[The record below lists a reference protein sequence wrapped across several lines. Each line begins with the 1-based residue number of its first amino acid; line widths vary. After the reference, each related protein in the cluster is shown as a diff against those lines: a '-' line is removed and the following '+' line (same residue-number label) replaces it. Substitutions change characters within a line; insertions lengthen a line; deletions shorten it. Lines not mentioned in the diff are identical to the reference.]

1 MKPSLTKIIPLKPP
15 LSPNTEEDESLRQF
29 QALMTKNTLPKFTP
43 NSISILINFGFYDA
57 HFYYHAEAMKHNCN
71 TRYYRICASFLFV
84 FLSDNNSNQLK
95 MHLFLYYLVSIQVN
109 FGIHFQMCVAP
120 STAVPIL
127 ILEI

>member
-71 TRYYRICASFLFV
+71 TR
-84 FLSDNNSNQLK
+84 
-95 MHLFLYYLVSIQVN
+95 
-109 FGIHFQMCVAP
+109 
-120 STAVPIL
+120 
-127 ILEI
+127 